1 MKDSFSKKIFSTL
14 QQKVEDH
21 NEKHSRQVTVD
32 ELVMVYKRGE
42 KITSSIFRP
51 LISVAHWA
59 MARVNLFLSAASE
72 RPVQE
77 LYQGRDRDILE
88 ERSITHRDEASEF
101 FWRFRESD
109 LTIARTELLLGGITD
124 DEANQVFIPPLEVD
138 KNT

>member
-1 MKDSFSKKIFSTL
+1 MKDSFSKKIFLAL

-32 ELVMVYKRGE
+32 ELVMIYKRGE
-42 KITSSIFRP
+42 KITSSVFRP
-51 LISVAHWA
+51 LISMAHWA
-59 MARVNLFLSAASE
+59 MARVNLFLGAASE
-72 RPVQE
+72 HPVQK
-77 LYQGRDRDILE
+77 LYQESDQDILE
-88 ERSITHRDEASEF
+88 GRSITYRDEASEF

-138 KNT
+138 ENA